1 MSDYQLIAFD
11 MDGTLLNG
19 QKEISPACIHWIHQ
33 AALAGKTVILNTG
46 RCPAELEEYFSLLPD
61 LTYVNCVSGALVY
74 NHATKETIYSRTLP
88 VDIVKKLLSIASKE
102 DVMLHLLST
111 QSVVQKDV
119 IPRMKDYHMEIYRNM
134 FARVTSPVDDL
145 PTSYLAAPYPVPKLN
160 LYHRD
165 PEARLRTRKRIL
177 DLGLDVELAD
187 AETTSLEISARGI
200 HKGIGLSRLCEY
212 LHIPLSQTIVVGDAD
227 NDAAALQAAGLPVA
241 MANAKDRIKALA
253 DVITMQD
260 NDHDGCAEVIQKY
273 LLS

>member
-119 IPRMKDYHMEIYRNM
+119 IP
-134 FARVTSPVDDL
+134 
-145 PTSYLAAPYPVPKLN
+145 
-160 LYHRD
+160 
-165 PEARLRTRKRIL
+165 
-177 DLGLDVELAD
+177 G
-187 AETTSLEISARGI
+187 
-200 HKGIGLSRLCEY
+200 
-212 LHIPLSQTIVVGDAD
+212 
-227 NDAAALQAAGLPVA
+227 
-241 MANAKDRIKALA
+241 
-253 DVITMQD
+253 
-260 NDHDGCAEVIQKY
+260 
-273 LLS
+273 